1 MTLKR
6 YTPLRRRARLRRFN
20 PERRAARRIVDFG
33 ALGEFVRTFGCA
45 VEGCGRRSE
54 CAHVKSRGAG
64 GHAWLVDQAGRYVGN
79 LVPLCHGH
87 HSLQHTIGLHD
98 FERGHRFRLRLGIES
113 TTTVLLS
120 NLAALIGS
128 LAIGAGIDPST
139 NARREVS

>member
-1 MTLKR
+1 MTLTR
-6 YTPLRRRARLRRFN
+6 HTPLRRRTRLRRFN

-79 LVPLCHGH
+79 LVPLCHEH
-87 HSLQHTIGLHD
+87 HRLQHTVGVRAFNNEH
-98 FERGHRFRLRLGIES
+98 RGRLRVGGEPATGQSLSDLAACLG
-113 TTTVLLS
+113 
-120 NLAALIGS
+120 NLAMQ
-128 LAIGAGIDPST
+128 AGIDPST